1 MNHKKGCLS
10 CFCNGLSVS
19 CKSSQYHYEPIE
31 SDFEAEFTDWHV
43 SNKFTKIFRD
53 VELNE
58 NGISFSEFNDEEL
71 NNEELYFIV
80 PSKFKGDKVSCSSYL
95 VTI

>member
-10 CFCNGLSVS
+10 CFCNGLSVG
-19 CKSSQYHYEPIE
+19 CKSSQFHYEPIM
-31 SDFEAEFTDWHV
+31 SDFEVEFSDWQV

-58 NGISFSEFNDEEL
+58 YGISFNEFDDEEL
-71 NNEELYFIV
+71 KNEELYFIL
-80 PSKFKGDKVSCSSYL
+80 PSKYKGDKVSDSCFFFL
-95 VTI
+95 K